1 MASDAAGS
9 SRAAAPS
16 DRTADAQV
24 PRRAGVVLTALILAA
39 IVANLNLSVANV
51 ALPDIGRAL
60 DASQTELNLIAIGCT
75 LGLAMSVLYL
85 GALGDRYGRKRMLL
99 LGMLLTLP
107 ASAVSA
113 WAPDGLILIGGR
125 IFTGVA
131 AGLAYPT
138 TLALITALWGP
149 GKARVK
155 AIALWSGIGSGGAVL
170 GPVIAGTLLEW
181 FWWGSVFLI
190 AVPPAIVALVLVVKF
205 VPAHVNESTDPV
217 DNLGGVL
224 SVIMIALLVL
234 GLSTI
239 AAPGQFLPSL
249 LMMGMSLVVGVAFV
263 MRQKR
268 AANPLYDLHYAGRR
282 IFWVAA
288 ISGMIVFGSLMG
300 SLFIGQQFL
309 QDVLEY
315 STLAAGFAIL
325 PSAFLMIAV
334 SPLSARLINSLGSRD
349 TLLIGTALVVVAFIV
364 MLVLWREGT
373 PYWQVGL
380 AYALIGAGAGIALA
394 PASRALTSSVPVD
407 RVGMASATSDLQ
419 RDLGGSVM
427 QALLGSLLTAGYAA
441 AMATQIGQSPEASQ
455 VTDSTQAAL
464 QKSFTTAQA
473 LSEQYP
479 QYAAEI
485 LEAARQ
491 SFLTGANWAYAAAIV
506 AGLVAIA
513 LVRFAYPGKAG
524 EIALLDT
531 YAQQDASAAKG
542 G

>member
-1 MASDAAGS
+1 MASGATGS
-9 SRAAAPS
+9 SAQAL
-16 DRTADAQV
+16 TAQA
-24 PRRAGVVLTALILAA
+24 PRRAGVVLTALILGA

-51 ALPDIGRAL
+51 ALPDIGKAL
-60 DASQTELNLIAIGCT
+60 DASQTEINLIAIGCT

-85 GALGDRYGRKRMLL
+85 GALGDRYGRKLMLL
-99 LGMLLTLP
+99 LGMALTLP
-107 ASAVSA
+107 ASAISA
-113 WAPDGLILIGGR
+113 WAPDGIILIGGR

-155 AIALWSGIGSGGAVL
+155 AIALWSGIGGGGAVL
-170 GPVIAGTLLEW
+170 GPVVAGALLES

-190 AVPPAIVALVLVVKF
+190 AVPLAVVVFFLVWKF

-217 DNLGGVL
+217 DNLGGIL
-224 SVIMIALLVL
+224 SVVMIAALVL

-239 AAPGQFLPSL
+239 AAPGQFVPSL
-249 LMMGMSLVVGVAFV
+249 LMMGLSFVVGAAFV

-268 AANPLYDLHYAGRR
+268 ASNPIYDLHYAARR

-300 SLFIGQQFL
+300 SLFIGQQFM
-309 QDVLEY
+309 QDVLQY

-325 PSAFLMIAV
+325 PSAITMMAV
-334 SPLSARLINSLGSRD
+334 SPLSARLINALGSRD
-349 TLLIGTALVVVAFIV
+349 TLLIGTGLVVAAFII

-380 AYALIGAGAGIALA
+380 AYAVLGAGVGIGLA

-419 RDLGGSVM
+419 RDLGGSIM
-427 QALLGSLLTAGYAA
+427 QALLGTLLTAGYAT
-441 AMATQIGQSPEASQ
+441 AMATQIGNSPDAAQ
-455 VTDSTQAAL
+455 VTESTQASL

-479 QYAAEI
+479 QYASEI

-491 SFLTGANWAYAAAIV
+491 SFLTGAHWAYAAAIV
-506 AGLVAIA
+506 AGLVALA
-513 LVRFAYPGKAG
+513 LVRFAYPGKV
-524 EIALLDT
+524 EEVALLDE
-531 YAQQDASAAKG
+531 YAKEDATTAST
-542 G
+542 

>member
-1 MASDAAGS
+1 MASGTAHAQ
-9 SRAAAPS
+9 AEAP
-16 DRTADAQV
+16 A
-24 PRRAGVVLTALILAA
+24 RAGIVLTALILAA

-60 DASQTELNLIAIGCT
+60 DASQTELNLVAIGCT

-85 GALGDRYGRKRMLL
+85 GALGDRYGRKLL
-99 LGMLLTLP
+99 LMLGMALTLP
-107 ASAVSA
+107 ASVLSA
-113 WAPDGLILIGGR
+113 WASDGTILIAAR

-170 GPVIAGTLLEW
+170 GPVIAGALLEV

-190 AVPPAIVALVLVVKF
+190 AVPPALVALALVWRF

-217 DNLGGVL
+217 DNLGGIL
-224 SVIMIALLVL
+224 SVVMIAALVL

-239 AAPGQFLPSL
+239 AAPGQFGSALA
-249 LMMGMSLVVGVAFV
+249 MMGLALVVGAVFV
-263 MRQKR
+263 VRQRR
-268 AANPLYDLHYAGRR
+268 ARNPLYDLHYAARR
-282 IFWVAA
+282 LFWVAA
-288 ISGMIVFGSLMG
+288 ISGMIVFGALMG

-315 STLAAGFAIL
+315 STLSAGLAVLPAA
-325 PSAFLMIAV
+325 LMMMAV
-334 SPLSARLINSLGSRD
+334 SPLSARLINGLGSRD
-349 TLLIGTALVVVAFIV
+349 TLLIGTGLLVAGFSI
-364 MLVLWREGT
+364 MLALWREGT

-380 AYALIGAGAGIALA
+380 AYALVGAGVGIALA

-427 QALLGSLLTAGYAA
+427 QALLGSLLTAGYAT
-441 AMATQIGQSPEASQ
+441 AMATQIGESSEASQ
-455 VTDSTQAAL
+455 ITAATQASL
-464 QKSFTTAQA
+464 QKSFTTAQS
-473 LSEQYP
+473 LSTQYP
-479 QYAAEI
+479 DYATEI

-491 SFLTGANWAYAAAIV
+491 SFLTGANWAYLAAIV
-506 AGLVAIA
+506 AGLVAMVI
-513 LVRFAYPGKAG
+513 VRVAYPGKAG
-524 EIALLDT
+524 ELALLAT
-531 YAQQDASAAKG
+531 YAQEDDSVNS
-542 G
+542 